1 MARQPAPHET
11 VVGRASIRALGRLQ
25 VLPMPVHKSHASSAE
40 VQGRSNKCHGC
51 FPAFASASIAGPS
64 PFMIVSLPLLA
75 WLSSLIGVAE
85 MQPVAVTRLVVHQ
98 EVILR
103 VPVIR
108 PRMPRPIK
116 WEEKKGPKC
125 IGADKIVAAALANER
140 SVDFLLRDR
149 TRIRARMDDDCPT
162 LDFYGNFYIQ
172 PEDERVCAKR
182 DEIRSRIGGSCRI
195 EKFRRMVPRPL

>member
-1 MARQPAPHET
+1 M
-11 VVGRASIRALGRLQ
+11 LL
-25 VLPMPVHKSHASSAE
+25 
-40 VQGRSNKCHGC
+40 
-51 FPAFASASIAGPS
+51 
-64 PFMIVSLPLLA
+64 SLPLLA
-75 WLSSLIGVAE
+75 WLSALAGVAE
-85 MQPVAVTRLVVHQ
+85 MQPVAVTRLVVQ
-98 EVILR
+98 EELTLR

-108 PRMPRPIK
+108 PRPVRPIR

-125 IGADKIVAAALANER
+125 IAADQIVAAALGDER

-172 PEDERVCAKR
+172 PQDERVCAKR
-182 DEIRSRIGGSCRI
+182 EEIRSRIGGSCRI

>member
-1 MARQPAPHET
+1 M
-11 VVGRASIRALGRLQ
+11 LL
-25 VLPMPVHKSHASSAE
+25 
-40 VQGRSNKCHGC
+40 
-51 FPAFASASIAGPS
+51 
-64 PFMIVSLPLLA
+64 SLPLLS
-75 WLSSLIGVAE
+75 WLASVVGVAQL
-85 MQPVAVTRLVVHQ
+85 QPVAVTRLVVRE

-108 PRMPRPIK
+108 PRAMRRIV

-125 IGADKIVAAALANER
+125 IGSERIVAAALGDAR
-140 SVDFLLRDR
+140 SVDFLLSDR
-149 TRIRARMDDDCPT
+149 SRIRARMDDDCPT

-195 EKFRRMVPRPL
+195 EKFKRMVPKAL

>member
-1 MARQPAPHET
+1 M
-11 VVGRASIRALGRLQ
+11 L
-25 VLPMPVHKSHASSAE
+25 
-40 VQGRSNKCHGC
+40 
-51 FPAFASASIAGPS
+51 
-64 PFMIVSLPLLA
+64 VSLPFLSWLA
-75 WLSSLIGVAE
+75 SVVGVAQL
-85 MQPVAVTRLVVHQ
+85 QPVTVTRLVVR
-98 EVILR
+98 EELILR

-108 PRMPRPIK
+108 PRAVRRIE

-125 IGADKIVAAALANER
+125 IGSDRIVAAALGDAR
-140 SVDFLLRDR
+140 SIDFLLSDR

-195 EKFRRMVPRPL
+195 EKFRRMVPKAL

>member
-1 MARQPAPHET
+1 M
-11 VVGRASIRALGRLQ
+11 LL
-25 VLPMPVHKSHASSAE
+25 
-40 VQGRSNKCHGC
+40 
-51 FPAFASASIAGPS
+51 
-64 PFMIVSLPLLA
+64 SLPLLS
-75 WLSSLIGVAE
+75 WLASLVGVAE
-85 MQPVAVTRLVVHQ
+85 MQPVAVTRLVVRE

-108 PRMPRPIK
+108 PRAVRRIQ

-125 IGADKIVAAALANER
+125 IGSDRIVAAALGDAR
-140 SVDFLLRDR
+140 SVDFLLNDR

-172 PEDERVCAKR
+172 PEDERICAKR

-195 EKFRRMVPRPL
+195 EKFRRMVPKAL

>member
-1 MARQPAPHET
+1 MML
-11 VVGRASIRALGRLQ
+11 S
-25 VLPMPVHKSHASSAE
+25 
-40 VQGRSNKCHGC
+40 
-51 FPAFASASIAGPS
+51 FPLF
-64 PFMIVSLPLLA
+64 A
-75 WLSSLIGVAE
+75 WLAALSGMAE
-85 MQPVAVTRLVVHQ
+85 LQPVTVTRLVVR
-98 EVILR
+98 EELILR

-108 PRMPRPIK
+108 PRIARPIR

-125 IGADKIVAAALANER
+125 IAAGQIVAAALGGER
-140 SVDFLLRDR
+140 SIDFLLSDR

-172 PEDERVCAKR
+172 PEDEKVCAKR

>member
-1 MARQPAPHET
+1 MLL
-11 VVGRASIRALGRLQ
+11 S
-25 VLPMPVHKSHASSAE
+25 
-40 VQGRSNKCHGC
+40 
-51 FPAFASASIAGPS
+51 FPF
-64 PFMIVSLPLLA
+64 LA
-75 WLSSLIGVAE
+75 WLASLTGIAE
-85 MQPVAVTRLVVHQ
+85 LQPVTVTRLVVRE

-108 PRMPRPIK
+108 PRLMRPIR

-125 IGADKIVAAALANER
+125 IGAGQIVAAALGDER
-140 SVDFLLRDR
+140 SVDFLLSDR

-172 PEDERVCAKR
+172 PEDEKVCAKR

>member
-1 MARQPAPHET
+1 MLL
-11 VVGRASIRALGRLQ
+11 S
-25 VLPMPVHKSHASSAE
+25 
-40 VQGRSNKCHGC
+40 
-51 FPAFASASIAGPS
+51 FPLF
-64 PFMIVSLPLLA
+64 A
-75 WLSSLIGVAE
+75 WLASLSGMAE
-85 MQPVAVTRLVVHQ
+85 LQPVTVTRLVVR
-98 EVILR
+98 EELILR

-108 PRMPRPIK
+108 PRIARPIR

-125 IGADKIVAAALANER
+125 IGADQIVAAALGGER
-140 SVDFLLRDR
+140 SIDFLLSDR
-149 TRIRARMDDDCPT
+149 TRIRAQMDDDCPT